1 MTDFSDL
8 AALARGAVGAVMGET
23 VTIVPVTKQGGPNS
37 SAVVADP
44 NRASF
49 DAVAVP
55 YRLMHNI
62 PDGRGGTQGPGVGG
76 TERTGLHTAQE
87 TTLAMDQPAVNLK
100 DGDRVQRSDGS
111 WWAMRAP
118 QTDEAGT
125 FVVSIYRSSE
135 IA

>member
-23 VTIVPVTKQGGPNS
+23 VTIVPVAKQGGPNS
-37 SAVVADP
+37 SEFVADP
-44 NRASF
+44 GRASF
-49 DAVAVP
+49 ETVAVP
-55 YRLMHNI
+55 HRLMSNI
-62 PDGRGGTQGPGVGG
+62 PDGRSGTQSPGVSGA
-76 TERTGLHTAQE
+76 ERTGLHTAQE
-87 TTLAMDQPAVNLK
+87 TVLAMDRPAVNLK
-100 DGDRVQRSDGS
+100 DGDRVQRADGS

-125 FVVSIYRSSE
+125 FVISIYRSSE

>member
-37 SAVVADP
+37 SAVIADP
-44 NRASF
+44 SRASF
-49 DAVAVP
+49 DVVAVP

-62 PDGRGGTQGPGVGG
+62 PGGGTQGPGVGG
-76 TERTGLHTAQE
+76 AERTGLHTAQE
-87 TTLAMDQPAVNLK
+87 TILAMDRPTVNLK
-100 DGDRVQRSDGS
+100 DGDRVQRADGS
-111 WWAMRAP
+111 WWAMRPP